1 MRTAKYTLL
10 IICEGKHTE
19 PSFFNS
25 IKHDIKRGIYDISD
39 IQVEIRPEPV
49 VEEINKQ
56 IVKISARSPLKAARK
71 QQVLRKAIKEEP
83 EEIKGAPPLK
93 WVLAGRNELIDET
106 FNEVWVVFDHD
117 DHPTRKEAFEKANE
131 EINGHVVNIAFS
143 SRSFEYYMLLNF
155 EKIYYTFSKTECKT
169 TGKNKKSLKCGS
181 KNHPDDC
188 GGSKCINGYALTK
201 GYWDDSK
208 GEESLYPL
216 IKERLST
223 GFENSVWLREQ
234 SDRLE
239 FKKPIYDRNPY
250 INSDKLVMRL
260 TGNFWEWL
268 KPESEIEIANLKLVR
283 KENRYWM
290 INQTLQN
297 VIIPANSFNFIPVN
311 GKRKTFGER
320 FVLKV
325 DETHEITLDVE
336 KPDNDSY
343 FIFNHNGYNVMFS

>member
-188 GGSKCINGYALTK
+188 GG
-201 GYWDDSK
+201 
-208 GEESLYPL
+208 
-216 IKERLST
+216 
-223 GFENSVWLREQ
+223 
-234 SDRLE
+234 
-239 FKKPIYDRNPY
+239 
-250 INSDKLVMRL
+250 
-260 TGNFWEWL
+260 
-268 KPESEIEIANLKLVR
+268 
-283 KENRYWM
+283 
-290 INQTLQN
+290 
-297 VIIPANSFNFIPVN
+297 
-311 GKRKTFGER
+311 
-320 FVLKV
+320 
-325 DETHEITLDVE
+325 
-336 KPDNDSY
+336 
-343 FIFNHNGYNVMFS
+343 